1 MKTLTQKIKLIIEQ
15 QGGISN
21 CCLAKIFDSCGE
33 IPRSIVR
40 ARVAELRWRER
51 NE

>member
-1 MKTLTQKIKLIIEQ
+1 MTTITQKIKLIIDQ

-21 CCLAKIFDSCGE
+21 CSLAKIFDSCGE

-40 ARVAELRWRER
+40 ARVAELKWRKR